1 MKNKDF
7 NIVSFILKSENL
19 KKPVINPLFS
29 KKNKKRINTDNIP
42 FALTSTNKGD
52 NREKMKYFSLY
63 IHKNENTNRSKKV
76 LSVKNPEKQ
85 KLKGRHMK
93 NNVINNDLLESLK

>member
-42 FALTSTNKGD
+42 FALTSTNKED
-52 NREKMKYFSLY
+52 NRGK
-63 IHKNENTNRSKKV
+63 
-76 LSVKNPEKQ
+76 
-85 KLKGRHMK
+85 
-93 NNVINNDLLESLK
+93 

>member
-19 KKPVINPLFS
+19 KKILINFLFY
-29 KKNKKRINTDNIP
+29 KKKKKYGLYP
-42 FALTSTNKGD
+42 FALTSTNKED

-63 IHKNENTNRSKKV
+63 IHKNENANRSKKV
-76 LSVKNPEKQ
+76 LSVKNPEK
-85 KLKGRHMK
+85 
-93 NNVINNDLLESLK
+93 